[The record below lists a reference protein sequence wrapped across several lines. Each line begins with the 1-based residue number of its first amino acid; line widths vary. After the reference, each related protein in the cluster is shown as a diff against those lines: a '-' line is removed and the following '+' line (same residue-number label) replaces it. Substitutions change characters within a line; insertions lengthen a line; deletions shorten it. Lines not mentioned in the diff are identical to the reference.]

1 MVTKS
6 AATDRQD
13 GKSLATQARTPRR
26 DFKATNHSFVHDIQ
40 VASTTGNMEQ
50 RLIKVLVCDDNPTDR
65 KLVCDCLQRI
75 TGGEIVVFETWHTK
89 EIQDALNGRRID
101 LVFIDSQMPGKPGT
115 EWLAEVSKRQLAP
128 TIMLARSGTKGV
140 ATQAFSEEA
149 LGYLPK
155 DNLSLDKLRS
165 TVNVTLDKW
174 VRLQQ
179 AKADKE
185 ELERLVTCD
194 PLTGLPNRRTI
205 LGKLRELVNLANRYK
220 EDFSLILL
228 DIDHFRKVN
237 DRHGYFTGDGVLEKI
252 AVLIRSNIRNT
263 DIVGRYGGEE
273 FIIVLPNTSFSS
285 SWVAAE
291 RLRTTIEKAEF
302 KDSARDV
309 FTVTVSQGL
318 VGWEQNDDADSLISR
333 ADEALRKAKEKGR
346 NRVQI
351 LLGPSLR
358 DKV

>member
-13 GKSLATQARTPRR
+13 GKSLATQASKPRR
-26 DFKATNHSFVHDIQ
+26 DFKATNHSFVHGSQ
-40 VASTTGNMEQ
+40 VTSTTGNIEQ

-65 KLVCDCLQRI
+65 KLVCECLQRI
-75 TGGEIVVFETWHTK
+75 TGREIVVFETWHTK
-89 EIQDALNGRRID
+89 EIQDALNRRRID
-101 LVFIDSQMPGKPGT
+101 LVLIDSQIPGKPGT
-115 EWLAEVSKRQLAP
+115 EWLAEISKRQLAP
-128 TIMLARSGTKGV
+128 TIMLARPGTKEV
-140 ATQAFSEEA
+140 ATQAFPEET

-194 PLTGLPNRRTI
+194 PLTGLPNRQTI
-205 LGKLRELVNLANRYK
+205 LDKLRDLVNLANRYR

-237 DRHGYFTGDGVLEKI
+237 DRYGYFTGDEVLEKI
-252 AVLIRSNIRNT
+252 ATLIRGNIRNT
-263 DIVGRYGGEE
+263 DIVGRYGGGE
-273 FIIVLPNTSFSS
+273 FIIVLPNTNFSS
-285 SWVAAE
+285 SWLAAE
-291 RLRTTIEKAEF
+291 RLRTIIEKAKF
-302 KDSARDV
+302 KDSAGNV

-318 VGWEQNDDADSLISR
+318 VGWERNDDAASLISR
-333 ADEALRKAKEKGR
+333 AGEALRKAKEKGR

-358 DKV
+358 DRV